1 MINNLNNSLQSIINL
16 ANSGK
21 SPNEVINMLIQQNP
35 NVKQGLTQLQNMAQG
50 RNMKDFVM
58 QLMKQNTGINPQ
70 MFDNLS
76 RMMGNQKSTNP

>member
-21 SPNEVINMLIQQNP
+21 NPNEVINMLIQQNP
-35 NVKQGLTQLQNMAQG
+35 NIKQGLTQLQNMAQG

-76 RMMGNQKSTNP
+76 RMMGVKK

>member
-50 RNMKDFVM
+50 RNMRDFVM

-76 RMMGNQKSTNP
+76 RMLGNQKSTNP

>member
-70 MFDNLS
+70 MFDSLS
-76 RMMGNQKSTNP
+76 RIMGNQK

>member
-58 QLMKQNTGINPQ
+58 QLMKQSTGINPQ
-70 MFDNLS
+70 MFDSLS
-76 RMMGNQKSTNP
+76 RMMGVKK

>member
-1 MINNLNNSLQSIINL
+1 MINNLNSSLQSIINL

-35 NVKQGLTQLQNMAQG
+35 NVKQSLTQLQNMAQG
-50 RNMKDFVM
+50 RSMKDFVM

>member
-70 MFDNLS
+70 MFDSLS
-76 RMMGNQKSTNP
+76 RMMGNQK

>member
-1 MINNLNNSLQSIINL
+1 MINNLNNNLQSIINL

-35 NVKQGLTQLQNMAQG
+35 NVKQSLTQLQNMAQG

-76 RMMGNQKSTNP
+76 RMMGVKK

>member
-50 RNMKDFVM
+50 RSMKDFVM

-70 MFDNLS
+70 IFDSLS
-76 RMMGNQKSTNP
+76 RMMGNQK

>member
-50 RNMKDFVM
+50 RNMRDFVM

-70 MFDNLS
+70 IFDSLS
-76 RMMGNQKSTNP
+76 RMMGNQK

>member
-50 RNMKDFVM
+50 RNMRDFVM

-70 MFDNLS
+70 MFDSLS
-76 RMMGNQKSTNP
+76 RMMGVKK

>member
-35 NVKQGLTQLQNMAQG
+35 NVKQSLTQLQNMAQG

-58 QLMKQNTGINPQ
+58 QLMKQNSGINPQ
-70 MFDNLS
+70 MFESLS
-76 RMMGNQKSTNP
+76 NMMGKRV

>member
-35 NVKQGLTQLQNMAQG
+35 NVKQSLTQLQNMAQG

-70 MFDNLS
+70 MFNSLS

>member
-35 NVKQGLTQLQNMAQG
+35 NVKQSLTQLQNMAQG
-50 RNMKDFVM
+50 RSMKDFVM

-76 RMMGNQKSTNP
+76 RMMGVKK

>member
-35 NVKQGLTQLQNMAQG
+35 NVKQSLTQLQNMAQG
-50 RNMKDFVM
+50 RNMRDFVM

-76 RMMGNQKSTNP
+76 RMMGVKK

>member
-21 SPNEVINMLIQQNP
+21 NPNEVINMLIQQNP
-35 NVKQGLTQLQNMAQG
+35 NIKQGLTQLQNMAQG

-70 MFDNLS
+70 MFDSLS
-76 RMMGNQKSTNP
+76 RIMGNQK